1 MFALYSL
8 IVCVAVSV
16 PVDIELLDFS
26 APGCGPCQEMKPVIQ
41 RLESQGL
48 QVKHIDIVEN
58 PTTARRFSVSSVP
71 CFVVLVNGEEV
82 DRHVGATTYERLLQ
96 MSHSAPGKRPNLIPS
111 TPAGGMASHAS
122 PEHHKDRRSPW
133 EIGIGRTDGL
143 APVFSQRSNGLDDLN
158 ARTISDSFT
167 ASRQCGIDATVRIRI
182 KDLRSISY
190 GSGTVV
196 DVHKDEALVL
206 TCGHIFRDSQG
217 KGQIMVDLFREGRH
231 LSVMGQLI
239 GYNLDRDLGLV
250 SIRPGIP
257 LTPVQVAFG
266 ESVIRSGMRV
276 FTVGCN
282 RGGTPSLQTTRIA
295 SIDKFLGWPN
305 IQTET
310 MPVDGCS
317 GGGLF
322 TDRGLLI
329 GVCNAADPVD
339 RQGLYS
345 SFQAI
350 HTQLDQVGLSFVYQR
365 QKTIDS
371 SSPDKVAREIVQEPL
386 SLPVKPDTFAS
397 TGEEVS
403 RASRPDD
410 QAHAVLEAIGRHGDS
425 AEVIC
430 IVRSRTQPV
439 KSSQV
444 FFIENVSSTF
454 VERLAN
460 QLPTRPQAQP
470 TGFHVKR

>member
-1 MFALYSL
+1 MFALHSL

-26 APGCGPCQEMKPVIQ
+26 APGCGPCQEMKPVVQ

-48 QVKHIDIVEN
+48 QVKHIDIVKD
-58 PTTARRFSVSSVP
+58 PTTARRFRVSSVP
-71 CFVVLVNGEEV
+71 CFVMLVNGEEA

-96 MSHSAPGKRPNLIPS
+96 MSYPVPAKRPDLISSVPS
-111 TPAGGMASHAS
+111 GGMASHAF
-122 PEHHKDRRSPW
+122 PEHPQDRRSPW

-143 APVFSQRSNGLDDLN
+143 APVFSQPSSDLD

-167 ASRQCGIDATVRIRI
+167 ASRQCAIDATVRIRI
-182 KDLRSISY
+182 EDPSGISY

-217 KGQIMVDLFREGRH
+217 KNQIMVDLFREGRH
-231 LSVMGQLI
+231 WSVMGRLI

-257 LTPVQVAFG
+257 LTPVQVAFE

-276 FTVGCN
+276 FTAGCN
-282 RGGTPSLQTTRIA
+282 RGGTPALQTTRIA

-345 SFQAI
+345 SFRAI

-371 SSPDKVAREIVQEPL
+371 SSPDKVAREMVQEPL

-403 RASRPDD
+403 RTSRPDD

-430 IVRSRTQPV
+430 IVRSRTHPV

-460 QLPTRPQAQP
+460 QLPTRPQVQP
-470 TGFHVKR
+470 TGLHVKR